1 MYMSNLAEV
10 LESLDSGARA
20 HADPTEQA
28 GELYASD
35 ESPLTADELET
46 LLGPAPR
53 RRDAQRKR
61 LRLVRFRDNFSGD
74 FRPFRVR

>member
-10 LESLDSGARA
+10 LESLDSGARV
-20 HADPTEQA
+20 HADTTEQA

-35 ESPLTADELET
+35 ESPLTVEELET
-46 LLGPAPR
+46 LLGPASPLR
-53 RRDAQRKR
+53 RRNRKR
-61 LRLVRFRDNFSGD
+61 LRFVRYCDNFSGE